1 MVSLTRSQQLVLYS
15 LGLCYQQLNKRF
27 EDKPL
32 EASVSKIAFIDM
44 VLSSGLFA
52 KKARALYKN
61 LETLE
66 KKKLIVYGHK
76 HIHFTQRG
84 YTAFGRLIRE
94 FEPFVAQ
101 TEFWRAHWNNFHRK
115 IQAYLKGSFIKG

>member
-32 EASVSKIAFIDM
+32 EASVSKVMFIDM

-61 LETLE
+61 LETIE
-66 KKKLIVYGHK
+66 KKKLIVYEHK

-84 YTAFGRLIRE
+84 YAAFSRLVHE
-94 FEPFVAQ
+94 FAPFIAQ
-101 TEFWRAHWNNFHRK
+101 HDFWHTHRNDFHRK
-115 IQAYLKGSFIKG
+115 IQAHLKG

>member
-27 EDKPL
+27 EDKSL
-32 EASVSKIAFIDM
+32 EASVSKVAFIDM
-44 VLSSGLFA
+44 ALSSGLFA

-66 KKKLIVYGHK
+66 KKKLIAYEHK

-84 YTAFGRLIRE
+84 YVTFSRLVRE
-94 FEPFVAQ
+94 VEPFVAQ
-101 TEFWRAHWNNFHRK
+101 TEFWRAHGNNFHRK
-115 IQAYLKGSFIKG
+115 IQARLKG